1 MMRKL
6 LATLALSAATIVGGA
21 ATAQAQTAPTTVNP
35 VKCVG
40 AAEHKQA
47 QALRLQAAQADLAGL
62 QLRRAAAAAAGR
74 TAQVARIDGRIAR
87 VTARIAKIQANQV
100 AFAVRCP

>member
-1 MMRKL
+1 MRKL
-6 LATLALSAATIVGGA
+6 LATLAIVASAVIGGS
-21 ATAQAQTAPTTVNP
+21 ATAVAQTAPTTVNP

-40 AAEHKQA
+40 ASEHKQA

-74 TAQVARIDGRIAR
+74 TAQVARIDGRIAQ
-87 VTARIAKIQANQV
+87 VTARIVKIQANQV
-100 AFAVRCP
+100 AFAARCP